1 MGAVMAEDV
10 EAPRAKKLKTDEE
23 EGGSSNENE
32 QDETISVCI
41 LWSWLG
47 CNVGANE
54 PHPNVLYVEIQLW
67 VAMNLLPRFIQLC
80 FVWKN
85 K

>member
-1 MGAVMAEDV
+1 MLRRVCSWLINLLLREGGIKQRVVVGAVMAEDV

-41 LWSWLG
+41 L
-47 CNVGANE
+47 
-54 PHPNVLYVEIQLW
+54 
-67 VAMNLLPRFIQLC
+67 
-80 FVWKN
+80 
-85 K
+85 